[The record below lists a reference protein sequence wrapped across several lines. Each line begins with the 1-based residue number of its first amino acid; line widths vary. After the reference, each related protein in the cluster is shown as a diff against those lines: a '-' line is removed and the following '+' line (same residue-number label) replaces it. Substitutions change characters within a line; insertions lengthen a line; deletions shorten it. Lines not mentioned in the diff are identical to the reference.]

1 MIILLTNLEILY
13 LTFGVSLGA
22 ILILI
27 AIFFTLRY
35 FKKKKEIK
43 INVEEKHK
51 KDIVFQD
58 ENELF
63 NLFGGRDNIVN
74 VELKGSRLN
83 IELKDTFLFK
93 KEDIKNYFIENILI
107 MSNKVVLIGSGVESL
122 FNQLKSN

>member
-13 LTFGVSLGA
+13 LTFGVSLGV
-22 ILILI
+22 ILILL

-35 FKKKKEIK
+35 FKKKKETK
-43 INVEEKHK
+43 ISVEEKYK

-63 NLFGGRDNIVN
+63 DLFGGRDNIVN

-83 IELKDTFLFK
+83 IELKDTSLFK

>member
-83 IELKDTFLFK
+83 IELKDTSLFK

>member
-1 MIILLTNLEILY
+1 MIILLTDLEILY

-22 ILILI
+22 ILILL

-35 FKKKKEIK
+35 FKKKKETK

-63 NLFGGRDNIVN
+63 DLFGGRDNIIN

-83 IELKDTFLFK
+83 IELKDTSLFK

>member
-22 ILILI
+22 ILILL

-35 FKKKKEIK
+35 FKKKKETK

-58 ENELF
+58 KSELF
-63 NLFGGRDNIVN
+63 DLFGGMDNIVN

-83 IELKDTFLFK
+83 IELKDTSLFK

>member
-22 ILILI
+22 ILILL

-43 INVEEKHK
+43 INVEEKRK

-63 NLFGGRDNIVN
+63 DLFGGRDNIVN

-83 IELKDTFLFK
+83 IELKDTSLFK

>member
-1 MIILLTNLEILY
+1 MIILLTNLETLY

-22 ILILI
+22 ILILL

-35 FKKKKEIK
+35 FKKKKETK
-43 INVEEKHK
+43 INVEEKRK

-63 NLFGGRDNIVN
+63 DLFGGRDNIVN

-83 IELKDTFLFK
+83 IELKDTSLFK

>member
-1 MIILLTNLEILY
+1 MIILLTNLETLY

-22 ILILI
+22 ILILL

-35 FKKKKEIK
+35 FKKKKETK
-43 INVEEKHK
+43 INVEEKRK

-63 NLFGGRDNIVN
+63 DLFGGRDNIVN

>member
-22 ILILI
+22 ILILL

-35 FKKKKEIK
+35 FKKKKETK

-51 KDIVFQD
+51 KDIVFKD

-63 NLFGGRDNIVN
+63 DLFGGRDNIVN

-83 IELKDTFLFK
+83 IELKDTSLFK

>member
-22 ILILI
+22 ILILL

-35 FKKKKEIK
+35 FKKKKETK
-43 INVEEKHK
+43 IIVEEKHK

-63 NLFGGRDNIVN
+63 DLFGGRDNIVN

-83 IELKDTFLFK
+83 IELKDTSLFK

>member
-1 MIILLTNLEILY
+1 MIILLTNLETLY

-22 ILILI
+22 ILILL

-35 FKKKKEIK
+35 FKKKKETK

-63 NLFGGRDNIVN
+63 DLFGGRDNIVN

-83 IELKDTFLFK
+83 IELKDTSLFK

>member
-22 ILILI
+22 ILILL

-35 FKKKKEIK
+35 FKKKKETK

-63 NLFGGRDNIVN
+63 DLFGGRDNIVN

-83 IELKDTFLFK
+83 IELKDTSLFK

>member
-63 NLFGGRDNIVN
+63 DLFGGRDNIVN

-83 IELKDTFLFK
+83 IELKDTSLFK

>member
-1 MIILLTNLEILY
+1 MIILLTNLETLY

-22 ILILI
+22 ILILL

-35 FKKKKEIK
+35 FKKKKETK

-63 NLFGGRDNIVN
+63 DLFGGRDNIVN

-83 IELKDTFLFK
+83 IELKDTSLFK
-93 KEDIKNYFIENILI
+93 KEDIKKYFIENILI